1 MKLILNKV
9 EEDENVTI
17 NYIKLNDEINGIIS
31 YINNSN
37 IVGYIGSE
45 AYNIDLKNIYYFE
58 GIDNKNFI
66 YTKDNCYEC
75 RYKLYE
81 LEDLKLNTFI
91 RISKSIILNIKKIS
105 KVKGDLSGRLEATL
119 KNNEKIIISRKY
131 KSILKERLGL

>member
-9 EEDENVTI
+9 LDDENITI

-37 IVGYIGSE
+37 IVGYLNNT
-45 AYNIDLKNIYYFE
+45 AYNIELKNIYYFE
-58 GIDNKNFI
+58 GVDNKNFI

-75 RYKLYE
+75 KYKLYE
-81 LEDLKLNTFI
+81 IEDLKLNSFV

-119 KNNEKIIISRKY
+119 KNDEKIIISRKY
-131 KSILKERLGL
+131 KALLKERLGL